1 MMAFGGWK
9 GELAVV
15 INSGMNRLDGAKL
28 VPNVMRVRC
37 NTRCFFEQD

>member
-15 INSGMNRLDGAKL
+15 INSGMNPLDSVKL
-28 VPNVMRVRC
+28 VSDVK
-37 NTRCFFEQD
+37 

>member
-1 MMAFGGWK
+1 MAFGGRK

-28 VPNVMRVRC
+28 VSDVK
-37 NTRCFFEQD
+37 